1 MHAFWLSNFTC
12 LKEHEAFHC
21 GILTNE
27 NRNGEIG
34 QCSVPIMAHSTA
46 LKNNV
51 IEDDLMSWRKLTKD
65 A

>member
-1 MHAFWLSNFTC
+1 MHAFWRSNFTC

-51 IEDDLMSWRKLTKD
+51 IEDDVMS
-65 A
+65 